1 MGFEVLLSDNPSEF
15 NNLYSNT
22 IDVIVLNLFMPKVD
36 GVELLRFLA
45 DNNSKAS
52 VVFISGKDPSV
63 LRSAKE
69 LGINVK
75 KQVN

>member
-1 MGFEVLLSDNPSEF
+1 
-15 NNLYSNT
+15 
-22 IDVIVLNLFMPKVD
+22 MPKVD